1 MILFGINRNIME
13 CKDEI
18 QNSLP
23 EEVWRINR
31 NIMECKVKK
40 IVQQSLPQL
49 VLIETL
55 WNVKQSGQ
63 VNSITCFGINRNI
76 MECKVVSCF
85 LQMLPPHCIKRNIME
100 CKVQRDDYGLC
111 FE

>member
-1 MILFGINRNIME
+1 MECKGTRKVILFMILFGINRNIME

-40 IVQQSLPQL
+40 IV
-49 VLIETL
+49 
-55 WNVKQSGQ
+55 
-63 VNSITCFGINRNI
+63 
-76 MECKVVSCF
+76 
-85 LQMLPPHCIKRNIME
+85 
-100 CKVQRDDYGLC
+100 
-111 FE
+111 